1 MINHIEAA
9 LDAVGSVVGADNF
22 FVLDQSVVAT
32 SVLFILYSA
41 FMFGLCLWY
50 CLLEAEVDVT
60 GEGTVGS
67 RVLGV
72 VPDREGWPALRLGTL
87 YHGGYNGRYR
97 TAEDVSR
104 RAVKAWKGGQQA
116 RRR

>member
-1 MINHIEAA
+1 MINNIDAA
-9 LDAVGSVVGADNF
+9 LGAVGTVVGADNF

-60 GEGTVGS
+60 GEGHWEAKSVGWC
-67 RVLGV
+67 LAG
-72 VPDREGWPALRLGTL
+72 EG
-87 YHGGYNGRYR
+87 GRR
-97 TAEDVSR
+97 
-104 RAVKAWKGGQQA
+104 
-116 RRR
+116 